1 MHTADVSI
9 SYSSGSSLQLR
20 MYTAEALARQ
30 LNESNVQNTATLQY
44 QILFTSA
51 SEASSVHSWG
61 FAAFKL
67 GTSRMFHRCLLTRLW
82 PGFFFYLCAA
92 SPAWANSVI
101 SCPNYLRFSRP
112 PACRDLYVTIR
123 TNGYLL
129 DLLMP
134 TAFWL
139 PCLAWFRV

>member
-82 PGFFFYLCAA
+82 PGFFFTCAQHHQHELI
-92 SPAWANSVI
+92 P
-101 SCPNYLRFSRP
+101 
-112 PACRDLYVTIR
+112 
-123 TNGYLL
+123 
-129 DLLMP
+129 
-134 TAFWL
+134 
-139 PCLAWFRV
+139 